1 MGVIR
6 EQCAVPVA
14 EILEACNKTGR
25 SVMFLGDGVPVFR
38 EQIKDL
44 VRVPY
49 TFAPAHMNRQRAAA
63 VAALAAKY
71 YEQGKMKTAA
81 EYTPEYL
88 RLSQAERERI
98 EKGGQS

>member
-1 MGVIR
+1 
-6 EQCAVPVA
+6 
-14 EILEACNKTGR
+14 
-25 SVMFLGDGVPVFR
+25 
-38 EQIKDL
+38 
-44 VRVPY
+44 
-49 TFAPAHMNRQRAAA
+49 MNRQRAAA